1 MGQETEVR
9 GEQAGGGLVFARDL
23 LGYTHFVGHKL
34 VKAKRGKL
42 TTTLASSFTRIRQEA
57 RRSGLR
63 PMPVTTVGA
72 WHYRFGTSGPPS
84 VLETHWHEWSPA
96 RLQPVWALGNGHW
109 QVRRQLV
116 SHRITHNGDFDG
128 WLLFDQLVDYVSL
141 GLWLERVLHVPN
153 QTVGDSPKIAAMI
166 DLLVTQGMWLPSLR
180 LAYQMTLATDLR
192 AAFGGQAPAK
202 AAPSN
207 APSPDQLQNWADRC
221 EAAFVSHC
229 KTLPSAEQLPNLP
242 GQRWLHQS
250 LVTTLGQDDHLGEF
264 SLISSAPLLIAPW
277 RCSCGTICMG
287 PLACLC
293 KRLEVALG

>member
-1 MGQETEVR
+1 
-9 GEQAGGGLVFARDL
+9 
-23 LGYTHFVGHKL
+23 
-34 VKAKRGKL
+34 
-42 TTTLASSFTRIRQEA
+42 
-57 RRSGLR
+57 
-63 PMPVTTVGA
+63 MPVTTVGA

-264 SLISSAPLLIAPW
+264 SPDQLSAFID
-277 RCSCGTICMG
+277 ST
-287 PLACLC
+287 
-293 KRLEVALG
+293 LEVFLRNDLYGATRLFMQKARGSFGLAVLSTLSPDQIILSSLGQPISLGFDPNQGYAVYASEIGRAHV